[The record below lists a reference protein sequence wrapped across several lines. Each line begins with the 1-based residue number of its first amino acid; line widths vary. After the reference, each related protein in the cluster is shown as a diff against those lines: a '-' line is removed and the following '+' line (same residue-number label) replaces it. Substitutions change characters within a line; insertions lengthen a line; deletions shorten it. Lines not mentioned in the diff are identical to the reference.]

1 LIKLV
6 LLPGMDGTGELFEP
20 FLEAVRIPTQ
30 VVRYPGSDVLGYAE
44 LEALVMA
51 ELPTD
56 QPYVLLG
63 ESFSG
68 PIAIAVASKQPRQLR
83 GVVLCCS
90 FAKNPRPAVAP
101 LRRLI
106 NLLPSR
112 PPLPILEYFLSG
124 RFATPALRDALSRAL
139 AQVSPAV
146 LRSRMNA
153 VACTN
158 VVEMLRSIAVPV
170 LYLRASEDR
179 LVPPTASRLVLEN
192 VPHARLVE
200 LVAPHFLLQTAPK
213 EAAELVEEFMR
224 EPANAL

>member
-1 LIKLV
+1 
-6 LLPGMDGTGELFEP
+6 MDGTGELFEA
-20 FLEAVRIPTQ
+20 FLAATRIPTQ
-30 VVRYPGSDVLGYAE
+30 VVRYRGSDVLGYAE

-68 PIAIAVASKQPRQLR
+68 PIAISIAAKQPRQLR
-83 GVVLCCS
+83 ALILCCS
-90 FAKNPRPAVAP
+90 FAKNPRPALAP
-101 LRRLI
+101 LRRWI

-112 PPLPILEYFLSG
+112 PPISVLEYFLSG
-124 RFATPALRDALSRAL
+124 RFATLALRDALSRAL
-139 AQVSPAV
+139 AQVLPAV

-153 VACTN
+153 VACTD
-158 VVEMLRSIAVPV
+158 VVEMLHSIAVPV

-192 VPHARLVE
+192 VVHGRLVE
-200 LVAPHFLLQTAPK
+200 LVGPHFLLQTAPK
-213 EAAELVEEFMR
+213 EAADLVEEFMR

>member
-1 LIKLV
+1 LTKLV

-20 FLEAVRIPTQ
+20 FLEAVRVPTQ
-30 VVRYPGSDVLGYAE
+30 VVRYPGADVLGYAE

-68 PIAIAVASKQPRQLR
+68 PIAISVAAKQPLQLR

-90 FAKNPRPAVAP
+90 LAKNPRPALAP
-101 LRRLI
+101 LRRWI

-112 PPLPILEYFLSG
+112 PPLAVLEYFLSG
-124 RFATPALRDALSRAL
+124 RFATPALRKALSQAL

-146 LRSRMNA
+146 LRSRLNA

-170 LYLRASEDR
+170 LYLQASEDR
-179 LVPPTASRLVLEN
+179 LVPLVASSLVLEN
-192 VPHARLVE
+192 VPHGRLVE
-200 LVAPHFLLQTAPK
+200 LVAPHFSCRLHPK
-213 EAAELVEEFMR
+213 RLR
-224 EPANAL
+224 N